1 MALRQEE
8 LTSLCD
14 DVDLERDRAL
24 VERCQS
30 GDSAAFG
37 NLYARYYERLLRFCL
52 RRLNDRHE
60 AEDAAQEAFARAW
73 KALPR
78 FAGERRF
85 YPWLTVIA
93 GNICTDMLRRRSR
106 STPTDDLELTAQHPV
121 GVVGEDTSEELVLA
135 AVDGELVNRAL
146 DRLSTR
152 HRHVLAMREESG
164 WTYQQIADH
173 EGVEIGTIETLLWRA
188 RQALKREFAVV
199 SESKE
204 ALAGF
209 LIATGALL
217 RRTFFRVAHRGA
229 SVNHQSG
236 GAGEGL
242 RNAMA
247 GMAVTGAAVAAAF
260 IAPHAFSGGPSAPPG
275 SPGSALAAPQLVFGV
290 PSAGAGARGASGVAG
305 TNGLAPGSLAAA
317 LGGGSAGSG
326 GAGGG
331 SGSGSSHDGSST
343 SGGLGA
349 GVGGLVG
356 GASGGGSISGGLSQA
371 SGGLNNTVSGVT
383 NSVGGTVGGV
393 AGGVVS
399 GVGNTVGGVTSG
411 VGGTVGGVTSG
422 VSRTVGGVGGT
433 VGGVTGGGSTTGGVT
448 KTVNGLSSG
457 LGLGNVLP
465 GSGSSSSGSGTSS
478 TSSSAGSGSSTTT
491 TTEPGGWGSAACSA
505 AEAAPPTHAT

>member
-1 MALRQEE
+1 MFPNPRSGNIGSRAFKNRGKIGNNVTSSLGEDERGEGRDQLALREEE
-8 LTSLCD
+8 LTGLCD
-14 DVDLERDRAL
+14 DVDLDRDRVL
-24 VERCQS
+24 VERCQA

-106 STPTDDLELTAQHPV
+106 STPTDDLELTAQKPV

-135 AVDGELVNRAL
+135 AVDGELVHRAL

-152 HRHVLAMREESG
+152 HRHVLAMREGSG

-209 LIATGALL
+209 LIATGALI
-217 RRTFFRVAHRGA
+217 RRTIFRAAHRGA
-229 SVNHQSG
+229 SVHHN
-236 GAGEGL
+236 
-242 RNAMA
+242 
-247 GMAVTGAAVAAAF
+247 
-260 IAPHAFSGGPSAPPG
+260 
-275 SPGSALAAPQLVFGV
+275 
-290 PSAGAGARGASGVAG
+290 
-305 TNGLAPGSLAAA
+305 
-317 LGGGSAGSG
+317 SG

-331 SGSGSSHDGSST
+331 RCATPWPASPSLAQPWLRRSSRPTRSRVVRAVRRRHPVGSRRSATRPGVALAGGGSDGAPGVPALAL
-343 SGGLGA
+343 GG
-349 GVGGLVG
+349 
-356 GASGGGSISGGLSQA
+356 SGGGSNGHGPGAVALRAAAGQGLVGHGAARTETGPVASPRSSA
-371 SGGLNNTVSGVT
+371 PRGLRAAPGLSGGLNQ
-383 NSVGGTVGGV
+383 
-393 AGGVVS
+393 AG
-399 GVGNTVGGVTSG
+399 
-411 VGGTVGGVTSG
+411 
-422 VSRTVGGVGGT
+422 RD
-433 VGGVTGGGSTTGGVT
+433 STTQ
-448 KTVNGLSSG
+448 
-457 LGLGNVLP
+457 
-465 GSGSSSSGSGTSS
+465 
-478 TSSSAGSGSSTTT
+478 
-491 TTEPGGWGSAACSA
+491 
-505 AEAAPPTHAT
+505 